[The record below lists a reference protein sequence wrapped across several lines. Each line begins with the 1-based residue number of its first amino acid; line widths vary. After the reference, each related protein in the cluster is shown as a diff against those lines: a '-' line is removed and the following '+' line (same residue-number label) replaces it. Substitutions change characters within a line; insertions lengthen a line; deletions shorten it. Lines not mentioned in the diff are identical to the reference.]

1 MIIDTHCHLFS
12 EDYDDLDKLV
22 KEMKENNIYAVVNGF
37 DLKSNKEAIL
47 MKNKYNNIYAAI
59 GFHPSE
65 VDKIDIDYIEYLK
78 ENYKYS
84 VAIGEIGLDYH
95 YTKEN
100 KEKQIKLLK
109 SQLSFATK
117 YNLPVIIHAR
127 GCINDIYNILK
138 EYNLKGVIHA
148 YSGSYEMARE
158 FIKLGY
164 KIGIGG
170 VITFKNSNLKEV
182 VRRIDIKDIVLETDS
197 PYLTPEP
204 NRGKKNNPLYLKYI
218 IDTIAN
224 VKNMTYESVVNI
236 TTQTAIS
243 LFDLNS

>member
-12 EDYDDLDKLV
+12 EDYDDLDKLI

-47 MKNKYNNIYAAI
+47 MNKYNNIYAAI

-127 GCINDIYNILK
+127 ECINDIYNILK